1 MPRHRDAKR
10 NRQLHNVMRRG
21 TSILRGC
28 IEQAEGHLA
37 RQGK

>member
-28 IEQAEGHLA
+28 IEQ
-37 RQGK
+37 